1 MTQHESLVELTV
13 RRRAQLR
20 SVRAEHSERRPV
32 VAIGTFDHGRIREQA
47 AAAGFTI
54 TAFLSDMPDQCP
66 PGATAVVLSVDH
78 LGPLGEPRVGW
89 LDDVEVIFVAIG
101 TANPF
106 APVIPRRLERVKR
119 IIDVMSGLAAL
130 ALATPIIALT
140 ALWVR
145 LDSRG
150 PILFRQT
157 RVGRDGRKF
166 SMLKL
171 RTMVHDNDD
180 SHHRRYVRD
189 LMKGEAEAT
198 DGVYRLD
205 DDPRV
210 TRAGRKLRQFS
221 IDELPQLWNVVRGD
235 MSMIGPR
242 PNSLHET
249 ALYDARSW
257 ERLRVKP
264 GMTGLWQ
271 VEARGLVSFEEMVEL
286 DIRYWESWSLWNDIK
301 LLARTPLVVL
311 KARGAK

>member
-1 MTQHESLVELTV
+1 MTHNESPVDLTA

-20 SVRAEHSERRPV
+20 SVRSEHSERQPV
-32 VAIGTFDHGRIREQA
+32 TAIGTFDADRLREQA
-47 AAAGFTI
+47 ASAGFTV
-54 TAFLSDMPDQCP
+54 TSFHSEMPHERP
-66 PGATAVVLSVDH
+66 PGATVVVLDAEM
-78 LGPLGEPRVGW
+78 LGARGEPRDGW
-89 LDDVEVIFVAIG
+89 LDEVTEIFVAIG
-101 TANPF
+101 SANPF
-106 APVIPRRLERVKR
+106 SPVIPPRLDRVKR
-119 IIDVMSGLAAL
+119 CIDIVVGSLAL
-130 ALATPIIALT
+130 ALVSPIIAAA

-150 PILFRQT
+150 PTLFRQT

-171 RTMVHDNDD
+171 RTMVHNNDD

-189 LMKGEAEAT
+189 LMKGEAAAT

-205 DDPRV
+205 NDPRV
-210 TRAGRKLRQFS
+210 TRAGRVLRLYS

-271 VEARGLVSFEEMVEL
+271 VEARGLVGFEEMVEL
-286 DIRYWESWSLWNDIK
+286 DIRYWEHWSLWSDIT
-301 LLARTPLVVL
+301 LLFRTPLVVL

>member
-1 MTQHESLVELTV
+1 MTHHESPVDLTA

-20 SVRAEHSERRPV
+20 SVRSEHFERHPV
-32 VAIGTFDHGRIREQA
+32 VAVGNFDPDRLREQA
-47 AAAGFTI
+47 AAAGFTV
-54 TAFLSDMPDQCP
+54 TAMHEEMPSERP
-66 PGATAVVLSVDH
+66 AGVTTVVLSPDV
-78 LGPLGEPRVGW
+78 LGARGEPRDGW
-89 LDDVEVIFVAIG
+89 LDEVTEIFVAIG

-106 APVIPRRLERVKR
+106 TPVIPPLQDRVKR
-119 IIDVMSGLAAL
+119 LIDIVTGSL
-130 ALATPIIALT
+130 ALVLVSPIIAFA

-150 PILFRQT
+150 PTLFRQT

-171 RTMVHDNDD
+171 RTMVHNNDD

-189 LMKGEAEAT
+189 LMKGEAAAT

-205 DDPRV
+205 NDPRV
-210 TRAGRKLRQFS
+210 TRAGRVLRQYS

-271 VEARGLVSFEEMVEL
+271 VEARGLVGFEEMVEL
-286 DIRYWESWSLWNDIK
+286 DIRYWEHWSLWSDIK
-301 LLARTPLVVL
+301 LLLRTPLVVL
-311 KARGAK
+311 KARGAQ